1 MMNKANAH
9 ALVTACRIWFSIAL
23 VALMLTAALRP
34 AARAAQ
40 ATSGDNA
47 VRIGYQKGG
56 GLMTLMKTQGLLDK
70 TLTAMGYRVSWLEFP
85 AGPQMLEALNAG
97 AIDIA
102 TTGGPAPVFAQAGGY
117 DFVYV
122 GAEPGTVSG
131 EAIVVP
137 EHSPIRSVSQLK
149 GKKVAFQRGSGSH
162 FLLLAALQKA
172 GLNAADVQP
181 IYLTPADARA
191 AFTSGSID
199 AWVVWDPY
207 LAAAEDALKARL
219 LADYRG
225 LPQIANFYESSRGFA
240 ARAPQAVAA
249 LLAQA
254 KATGIWANAHQAEVA
269 GLIAAQTGLPGRV
282 VEVWQRRVRFGTV
295 PVSASIMQQQQ
306 TVADLFYQQKLIPK
320 KIDVNTNV
328 WHWQP

>member
-1 MMNKANAH
+1 MNKMNAY
-9 ALVTACRIWFSIAL
+9 ALKSALHIWFKIAL
-23 VALMLTAALRP
+23 CFAALLL
-34 AARAAQ
+34 AALLQPAAQ
-40 ATSGDNA
+40 AADTTGEA
-47 VRIGYQKGG
+47 KPVRIGYQKGG
-56 GLMTLMKTQGLLDK
+56 GLMALMKTQGVLDK
-70 TLTAMGYRVSWLEFP
+70 TLTARGYRVSWLEFP

-137 EHSPIRSVSQLK
+137 DNSPLRSVSQLK

-172 GLNAADVQP
+172 GLGAADIQAV
-181 IYLTPADARA
+181 YLTPADARA

-207 LAAAEDALKARL
+207 LAAAEDALKARV

-225 LPQIANFYESSRGFA
+225 LPQIANFYEASRSFV
-240 ARAPQAVAA
+240 ARAPQAVSAV
-249 LLAQA
+249 LAQA
-254 KATGIWANAHQAEVA
+254 KATGVWANAHQADVA
-269 GLIAAQTGLPGRV
+269 GLIAVQTGLPERV
-282 VEVWQRRVRFGTV
+282 VEVWQRRSRFGTT
-295 PVSASIMQQQQ
+295 PVSPAIMAQQQQ
-306 TVADLFYQQKLIPK
+306 VADLFYQQ
-320 KIDVNTNV
+320 
-328 WHWQP
+328 

>member
-1 MMNKANAH
+1 MNRMNAY
-9 ALVTACRIWFSIAL
+9 AIKSAFGIWLKLAFCF
-23 VALMLTAALRP
+23 AAVLLAAWLP
-34 AARAAQ
+34 AARAAD
-40 ATSGDNA
+40 AGA

-56 GLMTLMKTQGLLDK
+56 GLMALMKTQGMLDK
-70 TLTAMGYRVSWLEFP
+70 TLAAQGYRVSWLEFP

-137 EHSPIRSVSQLK
+137 EHSPIRSVAQLK

-162 FLLLAALQKA
+162 FLLLAALQQA
-172 GLNAADVQP
+172 GLGAADVQP

-207 LAAAEDALKARL
+207 LAAAEDALKARV

-225 LPQIANFYESSRGFA
+225 LPQIANFYEASRSFV

-249 LLAQA
+249 VLAQA
-254 KATGIWANAHQAEVA
+254 GATGVWANTHQAEVA
-269 GLIAAQTGLPGRV
+269 KLIAVQTGLPERV
-282 VEVWQRRVRFGTV
+282 VEVWQRRTRFGTT
-295 PVSASIMQQQQ
+295 PVSPAIMAEQQQ
-306 TVADLFYQQKLIPK
+306 VADLFYQQKLIPK
-320 KIDVNTNV
+320 KVDVNAAT
-328 WHWQP
+328 WQWRP